1 MFGRS
6 LLHVGQVLS
15 KCRDKNQYDS
25 HVSLAALE
33 VLSAIGRIHLSNGL
47 KSPSHTSCFIECKEC
62 IKQIFSFIESQCDK
76 PAPFHSKDMHSTIVA
91 AYQCLAVWFHEHPHL
106 LKDKFCIS
114 MLLEVIELGISGS
127 KSKKNGLVFKAD
139 KQLKPASM
147 RVREAAESLLTLL
160 MNHFGFCPP
169 SPSPPETIIG
179 SCLLDE
185 SSLVKHMFLGN
196 NLTLES
202 ACDRFKY
209 FVNDNLIML
218 AILDH
223 PIDRETVCIIR
234 SPFGK
239 YCWAFKFQHLPR
251 KHNFKISSEPV
262 ARPLPKSEVTS
273 NPSLTP
279 IRHFPESFEKI
290 RLIKL

>member
-1 MFGRS
+1 
-6 LLHVGQVLS
+6 
-15 KCRDKNQYDS
+15 
-25 HVSLAALE
+25 
-33 VLSAIGRIHLSNGL
+33 
-47 KSPSHTSCFIECKEC
+47 
-62 IKQIFSFIESQCDK
+62 
-76 PAPFHSKDMHSTIVA
+76 MHSTIVA
-91 AYQCLAVWFHEHPHL
+91 AYQCLAVWFHEHTHL
-106 LKDKFCIS
+106 LKDRDSIS

-127 KSKKNGLVFKAD
+127 KSKKNGFVFKAD

-169 SPSPPETIIG
+169 SPCPPETIIG

-185 SSLVKHMFLGN
+185 SSLLKYMSLGN

-223 PIDRETVCIIR
+223 PNDRETVCIIR

-239 YCWAFKFQHLPR
+239 YCWSFKFQNLPR
-251 KHNFKISSEPV
+251 KHNFKTFSESV
-262 ARPLPKSEVTS
+262 ARPLPKSETTS
-273 NPSLTP
+273 NSSAAQ
-279 IRHFPESFEKI
+279 IRHFPESLDKI
-290 RLIKL
+290 RLTKL